1 MHYKITAKLKAD
13 ISYAYKSTIKKSK
26 VYAHLLIFI
35 GFFSFSLLGSTVFG
49 CSVQFVISIYSNV
62 ATSIPTYILK
72 E

>member
-1 MHYKITAKLKAD
+1 MRIY
-13 ISYAYKSTIKKSK
+13 SY
-26 VYAHLLIFI
+26 LL
-35 GFFSFSLLGSTVFG
+35 GFFPFSLLGSTVFG